1 MLSSVAK
8 GRKLEL
14 AVVKKLRDAGIEH
27 EHTGG
32 PVDKGIDI
40 KGVVAASRSLFDAR
54 IGTEQ

>member
-1 MLSSVAK
+1 K